1 MDNQLLY
8 WIWLTQ
14 RKGLGAAGQ
23 RALLEGFGS
32 PAAIWKAEDEALAR
46 AGWSEAP
53 RKVLADKDLGPA
65 QAVLQRC
72 RELGIAV
79 LTLWQADYPEAL
91 RQVSDAPLV
100 LYCRGQLPPMGS
112 QPWIGVVG
120 ARKADSRG
128 LTTAR
133 LLGREI
139 SACGG
144 VVVTGMAKGVDAE
157 AAWGALDQ
165 DRPVVGVLG
174 SGVDV
179 VYPRENAELFARV
192 AEQGCLLSEYLPGA
206 GPNARH
212 FPARN
217 RIISA
222 LSDGVVVVQ
231 ATETSGALIT
241 ARWAGDQGR
250 DVFAVP
256 GPAGEPLSR
265 GCNQLLRDGAILA
278 ETGWDVMREYEYRYP
293 GAVRMQSAKC
303 KMQNEASPVGA
314 AKTSPACRTQQ
325 SGGLLGDSS
334 PLSQLACDN
343 WHPQTG
349 GPASRPVE
357 GCRPQKERA
366 AELDLSDLTPV
377 QRQIAEA
384 LMDGPLQLDTL
395 IDRSGI
401 SASQILPQLT
411 VLQIKKTISQ
421 KPGKIYELSGG

>member
-1 MDNQLLY
+1 MDDQILY

-14 RKGLGAAGQ
+14 RKGLGAVGLRQ
-23 RALLEGFGS
+23 LLDDFGS
-32 PAAIWKAEDEALAR
+32 PVSLYTAGAEPLAR
-46 AGWSEAP
+46 AAVAP
-53 RKVLADKDLGPA
+53 ALRETLLDKELGPA
-65 QAVLQRC
+65 EAIARQC
-72 RELGIAV
+72 RKLGISV
-79 LTLWQADYPEAL
+79 LTLWEEAYPRAL

-120 ARKADSRG
+120 ARKADRRG
-128 LTTAR
+128 LATAR
-133 LLGREI
+133 LLGGEI

-157 AAWGALDQ
+157 AAWGALEQ
-165 DRPVVGVLG
+165 GCPVVGVLG
-174 SGVDV
+174 GGVDV
-179 VYPRENAELFARV
+179 VYPRENAGLFARV
-192 AEQGCLLSEYLPGA
+192 AEQGCLLSEYPPGV

-231 ATETSGALIT
+231 AAEQSGALIT
-241 ARWAGDQGR
+241 ARWAADQGR

-278 ETGWDVMREYEYRYP
+278 ENGWDVMREYEFRYP
-293 GAVRMQSAKC
+293 SVVRMQSTKC
-303 KMQNEASPVGA
+303 KMQIEASPVGA
-314 AKTSPACRTQQ
+314 VKTSPACR
-325 SGGLLGDSS
+325 G
-334 PLSQLACDN
+334 
-343 WHPQTG
+343 G

-357 GCRPQKERA
+357 GCRPQTKRA
-366 AELDLSDLTPV
+366 AELDLSGLTPV
-377 QRQIAEA
+377 QQQIAEA
-384 LMDGPLQLDTL
+384 LMEGPLQLDAL
-395 IDRSGI
+395 IDKTGLPT
-401 SASQILPQLT
+401 AQVLPQLT
-411 VLQIKKTISQ
+411 VLQIKKLISQ

>member
-1 MDNQLLY
+1 MTDLLY

-14 RKGLGAAGQ
+14 RKGLGAVGLRQ
-23 RALLEGFGS
+23 LLEGFGS
-32 PAAIWKAEDEALAR
+32 LTAIWEADGEALAR
-46 AGWSEAP
+46 AAVSPAVRET
-53 RKVLADKDLGPA
+53 LLDKDLGPA
-65 QAVLQRC
+65 QAVAQRC
-72 RELGIAV
+72 RELGITV
-79 LTLWQADYPEAL
+79 LTLWQEDYPEAL
-91 RQVSDAPLV
+91 RQVSDSPLV

-120 ARKADSRG
+120 ARKADPRG
-128 LTTAR
+128 LSMAR

-157 AAWGALDQ
+157 AAWGALEQ
-165 DRPVVGVLG
+165 GCPVVGVLG

-179 VYPRENAELFARV
+179 VYPRENAELFARA
-192 AEQGCLLSEYLPGA
+192 AEHGCLLSEYPPGTT
-206 GPNARH
+206 PNARH

-241 ARWAGDQGR
+241 ARWAADQGR

-278 ETGWDVMREYEYRYP
+278 ENGWDVLREYEFRYP
-293 GAVRMQSAKC
+293 DAVRMQSAKC

-314 AKTSPACRTQQ
+314 AI
-325 SGGLLGDSS
+325 
-334 PLSQLACDN
+334 
-343 WHPQTG
+343 
-349 GPASRPVE
+349 SRPPEASAADTESSV
-357 GCRPQKERA
+357 GAAIGRPQKERA
-366 AELDLSDLTPV
+366 AELDLSGLTPV
-377 QRQIAEA
+377 QRQIVEA
-384 LMDGPLQLDTL
+384 LTDGPLQLDSL
-395 IDRSGI
+395 IDKMGLP
-401 SASQILPQLT
+401 ASQILPQLT
-411 VLQIKKTISQ
+411 VLQIKKLISQ